1 MQPIHLICKCLWN
14 WYFSFLLTLVFK
26 DVISNGDSPWQLFHK
41 ITFCRANSDMLVNKF
56 ILFFF
61 VLLWNFS
68 SLGVRDSLDMFL
80 VNRGFEFVNYLQY
93 HFQCG
98 LRQLTN
104 FFNFIFSSK
113 VGWVIRLCFLLYLFF
128 VFLIFCGRHWKSI
141 FLFEGIILSLTLPG
155 CCPGNEVLLRVSTAS
170 HCRFKSRKT
179 ELTEAISLLDFP
191 SMRQVSKCFLQIF
204 FPGFLG
210 FFYIIWWCKAFK
222 TISHVNIVNYF
233 GICIYMHLLRHKIR
247 MQLVYMLA

>member
-1 MQPIHLICKCLWN
+1 METVHGNYSIKLLFVEQILICLW
-14 WYFSFLLTLVFK
+14 
-26 DVISNGDSPWQLFHK
+26 ISLF
-41 ITFCRANSDMLVNKF
+41 F
-56 ILFFF
+56 FFF

-141 FLFEGIILSLTLPG
+141 FLFGGTIFYLPS
-155 CCPGNEVLLRVSTAS
+155 CCPVNEVLSRVSTAS
-170 HCRFKSRKT
+170 HCRFKSSKM
-179 ELTEAISLLDFP
+179 ELTENKTNIWVLVEAWPTKIHDHICHIFKAKIKRLVSRKLSVMNLWISLHSGD
-191 SMRQVSKCFLQIF
+191 KIF
-204 FPGFLG
+204 KEKKL
-210 FFYIIWWCKAFK
+210 
-222 TISHVNIVNYF
+222 
-233 GICIYMHLLRHKIR
+233 
-247 MQLVYMLA
+247 